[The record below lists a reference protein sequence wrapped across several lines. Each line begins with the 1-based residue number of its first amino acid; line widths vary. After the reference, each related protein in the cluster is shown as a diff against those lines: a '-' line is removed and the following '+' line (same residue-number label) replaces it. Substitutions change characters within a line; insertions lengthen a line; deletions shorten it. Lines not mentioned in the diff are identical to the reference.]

1 MRLLIWTEG
10 FWPRIGGVEV
20 YLKQFV
26 KAIQK
31 LGYEVAVIT
40 PQIEDYKE
48 EETVEGAQVYRLPF
62 YDVLFGKDLDSFLAL
77 RKRVEKIKNDFKPDL
92 IHVIL
97 FGPSV
102 MLHIETNKRAPV
114 PSVVAI
120 HSDLTR
126 TDGLGK
132 IAHRTL
138 DQANEV
144 VSVSAATLS
153 DIQSMFPQ
161 ICGKSSY
168 IHNGL
173 VTDGIN
179 PTPLPEDKSEM
190 LCIGRLV
197 DLKGFDLAL
206 EALAKVRKEHPN
218 ARLTI
223 AGDGDER
230 AALEERTQRLGLQDA
245 VTFAGWVT
253 PQEVYE
259 LIGKSTAI
267 LIPSRCRETFSLVAV
282 EAALMG
288 RPVIATRAGGLEEV
302 VIEGKTG
309 FLVEMEDVDGFTRQI
324 KKIVGDPAL
333 AKQMG
338 ARALASAHE
347 RFTIEANAAS
357 YDALYRKVVAAG

>member
-26 KAIQK
+26 KAIQP

-40 PQIEDYKE
+40 PQIEDYKA
-48 EETVEGAQVYRLPF
+48 EETVEGARVHRLPF
-62 YDVLFGKDLDSFLAL
+62 YDVLFSKDPESYFAL
-77 RKRVEKIKNDFKPDL
+77 RKRVEKIKSDFKPDL

-114 PSVVAI
+114 PTVVAI

-138 DQANEV
+138 DQADEV
-144 VSVSAATLS
+144 VSVSAATLG
-153 DIQSMFPQ
+153 DLQSMFPQ
-161 ICGKSSY
+161 ICDKSSY

-173 VTDGIN
+173 VTDGIH
-179 PTPLPEDKSEM
+179 PTPLPDGKAEL

-206 EALAKVRKEHPN
+206 EALARVRKDHP
-218 ARLTI
+218 AAHLTI

-230 AALEERTQRLGLQDA
+230 AALEEQAASLGLQDA

-253 PQEVYE
+253 PQQVYE

-302 VIEGKTG
+302 VIDGETG
-309 FLVEMEDVDGFTRQI
+309 FLVEMEDVDGFTREI
-324 KKIVGDPAL
+324 KKIVSDPML

-338 ARALASAHE
+338 ARALASANE
-347 RFTIEANAAS
+347 RFSIEANAAS
-357 YDALYRKVVAAG
+357 YDSLYRKVVEAA